1 MLAMGAPQDP
11 TLVEETF
18 DYILNKARD
27 QNLIYFFAGFV
38 DNFAYRRHLSLK
50 FRENYESVS
59 NLIHKMSLSIF
70 FERVAYLNFGAIAL

>member
-11 TLVEETF
+11 PLVEETF

-59 NLIHKMSLSIF
+59 NLIYEMSLSIF
-70 FERVAYLNFGAIAL
+70 F